1 MTGDRTCPLEG
12 VRVIDM
18 ATVRGEM
25 AGRAL
30 ADMGAEVL
38 KIEPPEGTP
47 ARREPPFIKGREGDP
62 EASLYWAAL
71 GRGKRSII
79 ADLAKKPERDQLVK
93 LIAGADILIESFDPG
108 YMKSIGLDYSAMK
121 AVNAGLIYVSITPF
135 GQTGP
140 FANDPASSL
149 TVEAACGLINLQGDS
164 DRPPLPVGF
173 AQAPFHASMVA
184 AADSLIALN
193 ERLHS
198 GLGQHLD
205 VSMQTAMMLTLMN
218 ASFFPPAEARD
229 VPGYGME
236 RSLPRPALTP
246 GLDVP
251 TLLNVADGYVTNLM
265 ATFGPTIR
273 TLGEAV
279 NWRIEAEG
287 PLPAHLP
294 DIDWNNWPEERK
306 KSRITIEQV
315 NEGAQIALNFL
326 RTRTKQQIF
335 DRALKQSMLNAP
347 VNTTADLLEDP
358 QLASRDFWVEI
369 SGRTHPRSPIRL
381 SRSKTL
387 IDRPAPRLGEAQP
400 LLTAPA
406 RTAPAPKVP
415 ASPRGKPFAGLKIAD
430 FAWVGV
436 GPLISRALAD
446 NGATVVRIESATR
459 PDTIRMLAPYYRR
472 EFTLNSSVF
481 MANYNTSKYG
491 MALNMSLEEGR
502 AIARDMAGWADV
514 MLESFTPG
522 TIGRF
527 GLDYETLSKDRP
539 DLIMLSTCLYGQT
552 GPRRHFGGYGNQGA
566 AIAGLHGITGWRD
579 RPPTGPYGA
588 YTDFIT
594 PRFGVVALASA
605 LYERS
610 KSGKGQYVDLSQVEA
625 GVQFLEPLLLDY
637 TVNRTI
643 AQPFGIDSLSE
654 CPHGVYKT
662 AGIERYVAISV
673 TGAAQWRALCKLAGF
688 TQFSHARFDSLQER
702 MAAREEIHAA
712 MRDFCD
718 GKPPFPFVT
727 QLRAAGVPAAVVMR
741 GSDLYED
748 PQLLH
753 RGYFVTLTH
762 SLIGPIL
769 HDGYATLFSDTPVI
783 ASKAAPALGEDT
795 DFVMREILKYPEEKI
810 AQLKNAGV
818 FV

>member
-1 MTGDRTCPLEG
+1 MSGDKTSPLAG

-38 KIEPPEGTP
+38 KIEPPQGTP
-47 ARREPPFIKGREGDP
+47 ARFEPPFIKGREGSP
-62 EASLYWAAL
+62 EGSLYWAAL
-71 GRGKRSII
+71 GRGKRSIVVDTGK
-79 ADLAKKPERDQLVK
+79 APERAQLIQ

-108 YMKSIGLDYSAMK
+108 HMKSLGMDYAAMK
-121 AVNAGLIYVSITPF
+121 SLNPGLIYVSITPF

-140 FANDPASSL
+140 FANDPATSL
-149 TVEAACGLINLQGDS
+149 TVEAACGLINMQGDG

-173 AQAPFHASMVA
+173 AQAPFHAGMVA
-184 AADSLIALN
+184 AGDALIALN

-205 VSMQTAMMLTLMN
+205 VSMQTAMMLCLMN
-218 ASFFPPAEARD
+218 ASFFPPAEGRD
-229 VPGYGME
+229 IPGYGME
-236 RSLPRPALTP
+236 RALPRPPLTP
-246 GLDVP
+246 GLDAP
-251 TLLNVADGYVTNLM
+251 SLLDVADGYVTNLM

-279 NWRIEAEG
+279 KWRIEAEG
-287 PLPAHLP
+287 PLPASIP

-306 KSRITIEQV
+306 NGRISIEQV
-315 NEGAQIALNFL
+315 NEAAQIALNFL
-326 RTRTKQQIF
+326 RKRTKQEIF
-335 DRALKQSMLNAP
+335 DRALKHSMLNAP

-358 QLASRDFWVEI
+358 QLASRDFWVQI
-369 SGRTHPRSPIRL
+369 DGRTHPRSPIRL

-387 IDRPAPRLGEAQP
+387 IDRPAPRLGEGQQI
-400 LLTAPA
+400 LTAPA
-406 RTAPAPKVP
+406 RASAAPKVP
-415 ASPRGKPFAGLKIAD
+415 ASPRGKPFAGIKIAD

-446 NGATVVRIESATR
+446 NGATVVRMESATR
-459 PDTIRMLAPYYRR
+459 PDTIRMLAPYHRR
-472 EFTLNSSVF
+472 EFNLNSSVF
-481 MANYNTSKYG
+481 MANFNTSKYG

-502 AIARDMAGWADV
+502 AIAREMAGWADV

-566 AIAGLHGITGWRD
+566 AIAGLHGITGWPD
-579 RPPTGPYGA
+579 RPPAGPYGA

-594 PRFGVVALASA
+594 PRFGVVALAAA

-610 KSGKGQYVDLSQVEA
+610 KSGKGQYVDLAQVEA
-625 GVQFLEPLLLDY
+625 GIQYLEPLLLDY
-637 TVNRTI
+637 TVNRNI
-643 AQPFGIDSLSE
+643 ARPFGIDSISE
-654 CPHGVYKT
+654 CPHGVYQT

-673 TGAAQWRALCKLAGF
+673 ASNVQWRALCQMAGF
-688 TQFSHARFDSLQER
+688 KQFSDARFDHLSAR
-702 MAAREEIHAA
+702 MEAREEIQAA
-712 MRDFCD
+712 MRAFCS
-718 GKPPFPFVT
+718 GKPPFHFVT

-748 PQLLH
+748 PQLVH

-762 SLIGPIL
+762 SLFGPIL
-769 HDGYATLFSDTPVI
+769 HDGYPTLYSDTPVM
-783 ASKAAPALGEDT
+783 ASKSGPVLGEDT
-795 DFVMREILKYPEEKI
+795 DFVMKQILRYPEEKI
-810 AQLKNAGV
+810 ERLKKAGV